1 MQLAD
6 NFAAYTRWRAD
17 LTLQIERFRRWLS
30 DNDLNDPQTDQRL
43 VHLTDRLRDDR
54 LTVAFVAEFS
64 RGKSELINAI
74 FFAEYGNRMLPSS
87 AGRTT
92 MCPTEL
98 MYDKAREP
106 SIELLPI
113 ETRNTNNGIAEYK
126 KFPDQ
131 WTRFPLAM
139 ESAQELQNAL
149 KHVSEIKRVSPD
161 EARQLGFAVD
171 TENDASLHVDADGLV
186 EVPRWRHAVINF
198 PHPLLKQGLVI
209 LDTPGL
215 NAIGTEPELTLSLL
229 PSAHAVLFI
238 LAADTGVTQSDMAIW
253 KEHIGAPEGM
263 RRGRL
268 VVLNKIDGLWDEL
281 KSPAEVEAEITKQ
294 VHDSARILDLPNR
307 QIFPVSA
314 QKGLVAKINHDLPLL
329 GKSRLIELEEALA
342 TELVPAKQDIVR
354 DNTTVEFGEISR
366 IVSEVLEVRLADIKD
381 QLRELDELKGKNK
394 SVVEYMMGKVRNEKE
409 EFETGLQRYYAVR
422 SVFTSLTNR
431 LFAHLGIDS
440 LKVLTAATKAQMQ
453 DASFS
458 AGLSLAMSTHFASL
472 RKQMD
477 SANGEVSEI
486 MAMMDA
492 IYKKFRIEHGLKLGT
507 PTPFSLL
514 RYEKEL
520 ARLDRWC
527 KENLNTPLNLLTLEK
542 RVVTQRFFEE
552 VAVQIR
558 NTFEHANRDAEIWLK
573 SIMAPMEGQV
583 RERQI
588 QLKRRLE
595 SIRRIHVATDTL
607 EDRVV
612 ELDHAAGGL
621 SSQITSLH
629 QVRDAVNAAIKA
641 AGFAQ
646 TDRRT
651 TPRPFISPDAT
662 MPFPANLNAG

>member
-6 NFAAYTRWRAD
+6 NFAAYTRWRTD
-17 LTLQIERFRRWLS
+17 LTQQIERFRRWLS

-43 VHLTDRLRDDR
+43 VQLTERLRDDR

-98 MYDKAREP
+98 MYDKAKLPR
-106 SIELLPI
+106 IELLPI
-113 ETRNTNNGIAEYK
+113 ETRNSNSGIAEYK
-126 KFPDQ
+126 KYPAE
-131 WTRFPLAM
+131 WTVFPLAM

-149 KHVSEIKRVSPD
+149 RHVSETKRVTPD

-171 TENDASLHVDADGLV
+171 TENDASLHVDAEGLV

-229 PSAHAVLFI
+229 PSAHAILFI
-238 LAADTGVTQSDMAIW
+238 LAADTGVTQSDLAIW

-281 KSPAEVEAEITKQ
+281 KTPDEVEAEIAKQ
-294 VHDSARILDLPNR
+294 VQTSASILELPPR
-307 QIFPVSA
+307 QVFPVSA

-329 GKSRLIELEEALA
+329 EKTRLIELEEALA

-354 DNTTVEFGEISR
+354 DNATAEFGEIER
-366 IVSEVLEVRLADIKD
+366 IIRQVLDVRLADIND
-381 QLRELDELKGKNK
+381 QLRELNELRGKNK
-394 SVVEYMMGKVRNEKE
+394 SVVEYMMGKVRNERD
-409 EFETGLQRYYAVR
+409 EFDTGLQRYYAVR

-431 LFAHLGIDS
+431 LFAHLGIDALKS
-440 LKVLTAATKAQMQ
+440 LTKATRTQMTES
-453 DASFS
+453 SFS
-458 AGLSLAMSTHFASL
+458 SGLSQAMNSHFETL
-472 RKQMD
+472 HKQMGH
-477 SANGEVSEI
+477 ANREVAEI
-486 MAMMDA
+486 SAMMEA

-520 ARLDRWC
+520 ARLSHWC

-558 NTFEHANRDAEIWLK
+558 NTFDHANRDAEIWLK

-595 SIRRIHVATDTL
+595 SIRRIHAATDTL
-607 EDRVV
+607 EDRVI
-612 ELDHAAGGL
+612 ELEHAAGGL
-621 SSQITSLH
+621 NSQIASLE
-629 QVRDAVNAAIKA
+629 QVRDQLMQAINA

-646 TDRRT
+646 ADRRSAL
-651 TPRPFISPDAT
+651 RPIA
-662 MPFPANLNAG
+662 A